1 MSGAA
6 LEVGSKP
13 QTASPDHILE
23 IGLAFRKSKAL
34 LSAVGLGLFTAL
46 ADGPLGA
53 DALATRLGLPGR
65 GSRDFFDALV
75 ALGLLERDCDGRYAN
90 TPDGAHYLDK
100 RQPTYIGGMFEYI
113 NARLYPSWHQLTQA
127 LRTGMPQSGP
137 LGTGGFAALHADAV
151 ASDVFLKGM
160 TGGSLLPALALA
172 STFPWHNYRTMIDI
186 GTAQGCVPIEIA
198 RAHPH
203 LTGGGFDLPSVE
215 HAFTSY
221 VRQSGMAGRL
231 RFYPGDF
238 LQDEFPHADVL
249 IMGRILHDW
258 DLHTK
263 KLLLRKAHHALS
275 YGGALIVYD
284 SMIDDARRVNAHAL
298 LASLNMLIQTAQGF
312 EYTSVEC
319 LGWMEEAGFPR
330 ARVQKLTAVHTAVI
344 AEKN

>member
-1 MSGAA
+1 MP
-6 LEVGSKP
+6 E
-13 QTASPDHILE
+13 PDPPTPEHILE

-34 LSAVGLGLFTAL
+34 LSAVELGLFTAL
-46 ADGPLGA
+46 ADRPLEA
-53 DALATRLGLPGR
+53 EALAVRLGMHRR
-65 GSRDFFDALV
+65 GAIDFFDALV
-75 ALGLLERDCDGRYAN
+75 ALGLLERDDAGQYAN
-90 TPDGAHYLDK
+90 TPESAFYLDR
-100 RQPTYIGGMFEYI
+100 RQPAYIGGMFEYI
-113 NARLYPSWHQLTQA
+113 DARLYPSWHQLTQA
-127 LRTGMPQSGP
+127 LRTGAPQSGP
-137 LGTGGFAALHADAV
+137 LGAGGFAALHADAV

-172 STFPWHNYRTMIDI
+172 STFPWHSHRTMIDI
-186 GTAQGCVPIEIA
+186 GTAQGCVPVEIA

-231 RFYPGDF
+231 RFYPGNF
-238 LQDEFPHADVL
+238 FQDELPHADVL

-258 DLHTK
+258 DLPTK

-284 SMIDDARRVNAHAL
+284 SVIDDARRVNAHAL
-298 LASLNMLIQTAQGF
+298 LASLNMLIQTTQGF
-312 EYTSVEC
+312 EYTSAEC
-319 LGWMEEAGFPR
+319 LGWMEEAGFPG